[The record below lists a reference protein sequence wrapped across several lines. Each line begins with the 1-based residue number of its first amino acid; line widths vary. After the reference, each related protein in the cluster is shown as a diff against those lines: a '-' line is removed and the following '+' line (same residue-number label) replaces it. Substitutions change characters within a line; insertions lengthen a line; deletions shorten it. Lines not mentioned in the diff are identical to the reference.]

1 MATHY
6 NILDWEIQGTQEP
19 GMLYTPWGHKR
30 VGCDLLMKQTKIEQ
44 IEIAYS
50 IQIFKKK
57 LSGLQQINGKSMF
70 KKVYISMLVE
80 CS

>member
-30 VGCDLLMKQTKIEQ
+30 VGCDLLMKQTKIE
-44 IEIAYS
+44 
-50 IQIFKKK
+50 
-57 LSGLQQINGKSMF
+57 
-70 KKVYISMLVE
+70 
-80 CS
+80 

>member
-30 VGCDLLMKQTKIEQ
+30 VVCDLLMKQTKIE
-44 IEIAYS
+44 
-50 IQIFKKK
+50 
-57 LSGLQQINGKSMF
+57 
-70 KKVYISMLVE
+70 
-80 CS
+80 